1 MKEKNLEYTRQKD
14 KLQNNVGKYIQIT
27 MLNIEFIIKL
37 EAKGKKK
44 VITKKFYQ
52 KYKKFI
58 KQDK

>member
-14 KLQNNVGKYIQIT
+14 KVQNNVGKYIQIT
-27 MLNIEFIIKL
+27 MLNIEFISKL
-37 EAKGKKK
+37 EAKDKKK
-44 VITKKFYQ
+44 VITKKCYQ

>member
-1 MKEKNLEYTRQKD
+1 
-14 KLQNNVGKYIQIT
+14 
-27 MLNIEFIIKL
+27 MLNIEFISKL

-52 KYKKFI
+52 KYNKFI

>member
-14 KLQNNVGKYIQIT
+14 KVQNNIGKYIQIT
-27 MLNIEFIIKL
+27 MLNIEFISKL
-37 EAKGKKK
+37 EAKDKKK

>member
-14 KLQNNVGKYIQIT
+14 KVQNNVRKYIQIT
-27 MLNIEFIIKL
+27 MLNIEFISKL
-37 EAKGKKK
+37 EAKDKKK
-44 VITKKFYQ
+44 VITKKCYQ

>member
-14 KLQNNVGKYIQIT
+14 KVQNNIGKYIQIT
-27 MLNIEFIIKL
+27 MLNIEFISKL

-44 VITKKFYQ
+44 VITKKCYQ